1 MSANIKPGYS
11 APLFDYRSYEVKEEN
26 VDELVARITK
36 ALVELEDKEGS
47 RARHPRRGIS
57 SSPESWKIKPLF
69 EDGRVIDSTSW
80 NFWEWQQ
87 AIGLFGLFNYY
98 NLKIA
103 QNPSSPE
110 GAKTLKILKDW
121 YTARAEEGGT
131 TKNINSMAV
140 LLTLASLMEVEYER
154 GGIFTPEEKKLYEG
168 WIDEWAEWAYH
179 DCPRTEEGIFQHIT
193 FRLENKNQVWDDTL
207 MMTVLPLAKIGKLL
221 NRPQYIEEAKFQSI
235 QHAQYLMDATTGLWN
250 HGFEFDG
257 QGGGHEWG
265 HIAWARGNCWIT
277 IAIPIFLDMI
287 QLSPSDSV
295 YRVLKSVLHR
305 QLDALVKLQDD
316 ETGLWRTL
324 PLDKTSYVET
334 SASAGFV
341 AGIFIGVRT
350 GLLEETKYLLT
361 AVSGLKACIAQVK
374 VNGEVQ
380 NVSKGTPISDDPNFY
395 KDMIKMTVGFGQALP
410 IMALGEWLRY
420 EKAKSKKA

>member
-47 RARHPRRGIS
+47 RTRHPRRGIS

-80 NFWEWQQ
+80 KFWEWQQ

-179 DCPRTEEGIFQHIT
+179 DCPSRSRLESHLT

-361 AVSGLKACIAQVK
+361 AVSELKACIAQVK